1 MPRTGDVRICVLHR
15 NIPNMLAQISS
26 LVSACGVNIESMT
39 NKSRKDLAY
48 TVLDIAGAVA
58 DDVPDKIA
66 AIDGVIRVRV
76 L

>member
-1 MPRTGDVRICVLHR
+1 
-15 NIPNMLAQISS
+15 
-26 LVSACGVNIESMT
+26 MT

-48 TVLDIAGAVA
+48 TVLDIEGTVC
-58 DDVPDKIA
+58 DDVTDKIA